1 MGAEKG
7 IIVSIND
14 MGGNGPYRSLEVQ
27 VREDGK
33 ERGVFDF
40 SVNTPPK
47 EIAHF
52 LRTTGQMF
60 KDEHGDYITG
70 ELYINASKVVPGAD
84 D

>member
-7 IIVSIND
+7 ITVNIND
-14 MGGNGPYRSLEVQ
+14 MGGNGPYRSLEVE
-27 VREDGK
+27 VREDGVR
-33 ERGVFDF
+33 RGAFEF
-40 SVNTPPK
+40 SPTTSPGA
-47 EIAHF
+47 IASF